1 MKYTFEITICGCA
14 TNCGHCYVDGGP
26 GPIMSCEDYALC
38 LNRLVPAL
46 KRLDGNIAFNLGN
59 ETFCHPR
66 VVDLFRLTDRV
77 CPQYF
82 DRRNEDF
89 PTTGV
94 ALLRHRDR
102 ENILRELERKGIWE
116 LFFAV
121 HGGQEAHDRMVG
133 RPRRFAQLFETAD
146 FLVSRG
152 FHVRFSLMLS
162 RVFAEGLDEIMERIS
177 RYPGAKIDPIVPL
190 YAPTP
195 RLRTYQQYRLESQE
209 LLALCDRLDS
219 WQVDTAK
226 VRKLCAN
233 CSEQVVWAA
242 HKNFAAERSSAPNW
256 AFFHVTHDL
265 KLYYGNAG
273 MHTRLLGNLRT
284 MTAQQVYEAI
294 APLGPNYDFDAFY
307 PMEAFERLH
316 AMPRP
321 TTDRVYPSHP
331 DCYYA
336 WLDELGVHN
345 LLIK

>member
-14 TNCGHCYVDGGP
+14 TNCRHCYVNGGP
-26 GPIMSCEDYALC
+26 GPIMPYEDYVLC
-38 LNRLVPAL
+38 LERLVPAL
-46 KRLDGNIAFNLGN
+46 DRLGGDISFNLGN

-66 VVDLFRLTDRV
+66 VVGLFQLTDQV
-77 CPQYF
+77 CPQFF

-102 ENILRELERKGIWE
+102 EHIVQELERKGIRE

-121 HGGQEAHDRMVG
+121 HGGRKDHDRMVQRPG
-133 RPRRFAQLFETAD
+133 RFDQLFETAD

-162 RVFAEGLDEIMERIS
+162 RVFAEGLDEIMERVS
-177 RYPGAKIDPIVPL
+177 RYPGAKLYPIVPL

-195 RLRTYQQYRLESQE
+195 RLRQYQQYRLEKQE

-273 MHTRLLGNLRT
+273 MHTRLLGDLRT
-284 MTAQQVYEAI
+284 MNTQQVYEAI

-307 PMEAFERLH
+307 PMEAFDRLH
-316 AMPRP
+316 TMPCP
-321 TTDRVYPSHP
+321 TTDHVYPSRP

-336 WLDELGVHN
+336 WLDEMGIEN
-345 LLIK
+345 LLID